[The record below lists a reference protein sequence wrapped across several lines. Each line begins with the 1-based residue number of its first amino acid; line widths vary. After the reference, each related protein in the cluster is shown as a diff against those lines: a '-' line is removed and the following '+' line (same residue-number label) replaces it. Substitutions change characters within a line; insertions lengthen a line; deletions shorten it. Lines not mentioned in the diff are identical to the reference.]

1 MCELWAGI
9 SMLPF
14 VIGEWLM
21 GFPNSLFHKEIIRM
35 VIMGGSLKKMK
46 AQGLSSRS

>member
-14 VIGEWLM
+14 VEGEWLM
-21 GFPNSLFHKEIIRM
+21 GFPNSLLHKEIIRM
-35 VIMGGSLKKMK
+35 VIMGGIIKKI
-46 AQGLSSRS
+46 RS